1 METPVSNLTTDPLA
15 DSHEGGNRLYLVVW
29 TVLLGLT
36 AIEVWLAYVQVFS
49 VHGMLTIL
57 MALSL
62 VKAALIIAYFMHLR
76 FERNTLVWSLVPA
89 VVVLFVPA
97 MCLFCGVMLTAVPG
111 HVGVQSGKLDG
122 AHQSGSRAGGIPQ

>member
-1 METPVSNLTTDPLA
+1 METPVSNLTTDALA

-49 VHGMLTIL
+49 MGGMLAIL

-89 VVVLFVPA
+89 VVVIGLLAVFFPD
-97 MCLFCGVMLTAVPG
+97 GVRALELAV
-111 HVGVQSGKLDG
+111 
-122 AHQSGSRAGGIPQ
+122 R